1 MKIVLSL
8 VLACALTAVLS
19 PTSFAG
25 SKQSQAV
32 APITRA
38 NSQGYQ
44 PTTADRSGIVLRQ
57 DLFDRANPVNVRTDW
72 PAPPAQPGQH

>member
-8 VLACALTAVLS
+8 VLACALTAALS

-25 SKQSQAV
+25 SKQRQAV

-38 NSQGYQ
+38 NSQGFQ
-44 PTTADRSGIVLRQ
+44 VTAADRFNIILWQ

-72 PAPPAQPGQH
+72 PAPPAQPAQH